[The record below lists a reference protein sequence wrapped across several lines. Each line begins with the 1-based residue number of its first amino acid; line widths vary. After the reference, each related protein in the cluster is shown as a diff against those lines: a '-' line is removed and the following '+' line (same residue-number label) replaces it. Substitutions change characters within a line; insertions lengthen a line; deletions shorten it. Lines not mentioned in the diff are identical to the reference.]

1 MLWEMTAVWPGRNLQ
16 SNPSMNRIH
25 RFCAAA
31 AALASAAVSL
41 AAAESGA
48 PIAANAGGYVDFG
61 QLVPSAEGKFVEINL
76 SPGLLKFAAT
86 CVAKQEPQASEL
98 LGNLKHVRVNV
109 VELSDR
115 NREQTLERVKAVR
128 EELAGQGWTPMVNV
142 REQPKGDDVQI
153 FAKMRGEEAI
163 EGLVVTVIDGN
174 REVVLVNIVGDIKP
188 EQIATLAER
197 FNIDPLK
204 HAKFAKNRHT

>member
-1 MLWEMTAVWPGRNLQ
+1 
-16 SNPSMNRIH
+16 MNRIR
-25 RFCAAA
+25 RFCTAA

-41 AAAESGA
+41 AAAEPAA
-48 PIAANAGGYVDFG
+48 PIASDASGYVDFG

-86 CVAKQEPQASEL
+86 CVAKQEPQASAL

-128 EELAGQGWTPMVNV
+128 QELATQGWTPMVNV

-153 FAKMRGEEAI
+153 FAKMRGDEAI
-163 EGLVVTVIDGN
+163 EGLVVTVIDSN
-174 REVVLVNIVGDIKP
+174 HEVVLVNIVGDIKA
-188 EQIATLAER
+188 EQIATLADR
-197 FNIDPLK
+197 FDIDSLK
-204 HAKFAKNRHT
+204 HVKLAKHHHS

>member
-1 MLWEMTAVWPGRNLQ
+1 
-16 SNPSMNRIH
+16 MNRIL
-25 RFCAAA
+25 RTSTAA
-31 AALASAAVSL
+31 AALALASAAFTF
-41 AAAESGA
+41 AADSATPVAGS
-48 PIAANAGGYVDFG
+48 AGGYVDFG
-61 QLVPSAEGKFVEINL
+61 KLVPSAEGKFVEINL

-115 NREQTLERVKAVR
+115 NREQTIERVKAVR
-128 EELAGQGWTPMVNV
+128 QELESQGWTSMVNV

-163 EGLVVTVIDGN
+163 EGLVVTVISGG
-174 REVVLVNIVGDIKP
+174 REVVLVNIVGDIKA

-197 FNIDPLK
+197 FNIEPLK
-204 HAKFAKNRHT
+204 KVDFAKKEHS

>member
-1 MLWEMTAVWPGRNLQ
+1 
-16 SNPSMNRIH
+16 MNRI
-25 RFCAAA
+25 RRLCTAA

-41 AAAESGA
+41 AAAEPAA
-48 PIAANAGGYVDFG
+48 PIASDASGYVDFG

-86 CVAKQEPQASEL
+86 CVAKQEPQASAL
-98 LGNLKHVRVNV
+98 LSNLKHVRVNV

-128 EELAGQGWTPMVNV
+128 QELATQGWTPMVNV

-153 FAKMRGEEAI
+153 FAKMRGDEAI
-163 EGLVVTVIDGN
+163 EGLVVTVIDSN
-174 REVVLVNIVGDIKP
+174 HEVVLVNIVGDIKA
-188 EQIATLAER
+188 EQIATLADR
-197 FNIDPLK
+197 FDIDSLK
-204 HAKFAKNRHT
+204 HVKLAKHHHS

>member
-1 MLWEMTAVWPGRNLQ
+1 MNRVLRTSTAV
-16 SNPSMNRIH
+16 
-25 RFCAAA
+25 
-31 AALASAAVSL
+31 AALACASAAVSF
-41 AAAESGA
+41 AAVEPSA
-48 PIAANAGGYVDFG
+48 PIAGNAGGYVDFG
-61 QLVPSAEGKFVEINL
+61 KLVPSAEGKFVEVNL

-86 CVAKQEPQASEL
+86 CVAKQEPQAAEL
-98 LGNLKHVRVNV
+98 LSNLRHVRVNV

-115 NREQTLERVKAVR
+115 NREETLERVKAVR
-128 EELAGQGWTPMVNV
+128 QELETQGWTPMVNV

-163 EGLVVTVIDGN
+163 EGLVVTVISGN
-174 REVVLVNIVGDIKP
+174 REVVLVNIVGDIKA

-204 HAKFAKNRHT
+204 KAEFAKHHQHS

>member
-1 MLWEMTAVWPGRNLQ
+1 
-16 SNPSMNRIH
+16 MNRI
-25 RFCAAA
+25 RRLCTAA

-41 AAAESGA
+41 AAAEPAA
-48 PIAANAGGYVDFG
+48 PIASDASGYVDFG

-86 CVAKQEPQASEL
+86 CVAKQEPQASAL

-128 EELAGQGWTPMVNV
+128 QELATQGWTPMVNV

-153 FAKMRGEEAI
+153 FAKMRGDEAI
-163 EGLVVTVIDGN
+163 EGLVVTVIDSN
-174 REVVLVNIVGDIKP
+174 HEVVLVNIVGDIKA
-188 EQIATLAER
+188 EQIATLADR
-197 FNIDPLK
+197 FDIDSLK
-204 HAKFAKNRHT
+204 HVKLAKHHHS

>member
-1 MLWEMTAVWPGRNLQ
+1 
-16 SNPSMNRIH
+16 MNRIR
-25 RFCAAA
+25 RFCTAA

-41 AAAESGA
+41 AAAEPAA
-48 PIAANAGGYVDFG
+48 PIASDASGYVDFG

-86 CVAKQEPQASEL
+86 CVAKQEPQASAL
-98 LGNLKHVRVNV
+98 LSNLKHVRVNV

-128 EELAGQGWTPMVNV
+128 QELATQGWTPMVNV

-153 FAKMRGEEAI
+153 FAKMRGDEAI
-163 EGLVVTVIDGN
+163 EGLVVTVIDSN
-174 REVVLVNIVGDIKP
+174 HEVVLVNIVGDIKA
-188 EQIATLAER
+188 EQIATLADR
-197 FNIDPLK
+197 FDIDSLK
-204 HAKFAKNRHT
+204 HVKLAKHHHS